1 MPPRADLGHELGK
14 SGLPS
19 ANNLIKCY
27 QSLKEDD
34 ILKTHLALCTV
45 LIMALLAYP
54 AWAGCGKWVVR
65 DNTDFLTDPLF
76 DQAVA
81 SSTGSS
87 ATLNPDGTAKQST
100 EKEKENTG
108 VTSTVS
114 SAATVEKKDPAIDLG
129 GTWKV
134 MLEKGTPDQNK
145 GIALDL
151 ILIQTG
157 ERLQGYG
164 TLIDE
169 GSDIPATATGS
180 ISEGSVS
187 LDVKLVKQKK
197 DYKLDMA
204 LVNNKMEGNYELYES
219 EKLAEDGN
227 ATASR
232 SAF

>member
-1 MPPRADLGHELGK
+1 
-14 SGLPS
+14 
-19 ANNLIKCY
+19 
-27 QSLKEDD
+27 
-34 ILKTHLALCTV
+34 
-45 LIMALLAYP
+45 MALLACP

-81 SSTGSS
+81 SSTGAS
-87 ATLNPDGTAKQST
+87 ATLNPDGTAKPSVET
-100 EKEKENTG
+100 ETENN
-108 VTSTVS
+108 
-114 SAATVEKKDPAIDLG
+114 SAISKSVNAAAVEKKDPVVDLG
-129 GTWKV
+129 GKWSV
-134 MLEKGTPDQNK
+134 RLEAANAEQSKGS
-145 GIALDL
+145 ALDL

-164 TLIDE
+164 TLVDG

-180 ISEGSVS
+180 ISKDSVS

-197 DYKLDMA
+197 DYKLDLD

-219 EKLAEDGN
+219 QTLEEDGN

-232 SAF
+232 SAS

>member
-1 MPPRADLGHELGK
+1 
-14 SGLPS
+14 
-19 ANNLIKCY
+19 
-27 QSLKEDD
+27 
-34 ILKTHLALCTV
+34 LKTHLVLCTV

-54 AWAGCGKWVVR
+54 AWAAGGCGKWVVR

-81 SSTGSS
+81 SSTGAS
-87 ATLNPDGTAKQST
+87 ATLNPDGTEKQST
-100 EKEKENTG
+100 EKAETENKS
-108 VTSTVS
+108 VTPIVS
-114 SAATVEKKDPAIDLG
+114 SAVAAEKKNPAIDLG
-129 GTWKV
+129 GKWKV
-134 MLEKGTPDQNK
+134 KLEKGTPELTS
-145 GIALDL
+145 GMALDL

-164 TLIDE
+164 TLID
-169 GSDIPATATGS
+169 GGMDVPATATGS

-197 DYKLDMA
+197 DYKLDLA

-232 SAF
+232 SAS

>member
-1 MPPRADLGHELGK
+1 MK
-14 SGLPS
+14 T
-19 ANNLIKCY
+19 NLVI
-27 QSLKEDD
+27 
-34 ILKTHLALCTV
+34 CTV
-45 LIMALLAYP
+45 LIMTLIAYP

-100 EKEKENTG
+100 EVEKENTS

-114 SAATVEKKDPAIDLG
+114 SAAAVEKKDLAIDLG
-129 GTWKV
+129 GKWRV
-134 MLEKGTPDQNK
+134 MLEDTLEQNK
-145 GIALDL
+145 GTAIDL

-164 TLIDE
+164 TLIGS

-180 ISEGSVS
+180 ILDGSVS

-197 DYKLDMA
+197 DYKLDLA
-204 LVNNKMEGNYELYES
+204 LVKNKMEGDYELYES
-219 EKLAEDGN
+219 EMLTGDGN

-232 SAF
+232 SAS

>member
-1 MPPRADLGHELGK
+1 MR
-14 SGLPS
+14 
-19 ANNLIKCY
+19 
-27 QSLKEDD
+27 
-34 ILKTHLALCTV
+34 HLVLCTV
-45 LIMALLAYP
+45 VIVALLANP

-81 SSTGSS
+81 SSTGTS
-87 ATLNPDGTAKQST
+87 ATLNPDGTARQSQ
-100 EKEKENTG
+100 EKENKSETAA
-108 VTSTVS
+108 VS
-114 SAATVEKKDPAIDLG
+114 NAVATEKKDPAIDLG
-129 GTWKV
+129 GKWRI
-134 MLEKGTPDQNK
+134 MLDKGATEQNR
-145 GIALDL
+145 GTALDL

-169 GSDIPATATGS
+169 GSDITATATGS
-180 ISEGSVS
+180 ISEDSIS

-197 DYKLDMA
+197 DYKLDLA
-204 LVNNKMEGNYELYES
+204 LINNKMVGHYELYES
-219 EKLAEDGN
+219 EKLAADGN

>member
-1 MPPRADLGHELGK
+1 
-14 SGLPS
+14 
-19 ANNLIKCY
+19 
-27 QSLKEDD
+27 
-34 ILKTHLALCTV
+34 
-45 LIMALLAYP
+45 MALLACP

-81 SSTGSS
+81 SSTGAS
-87 ATLNPDGTAKQST
+87 ATLNPDGTAKPSVET
-100 EKEKENTG
+100 ETEN
-108 VTSTVS
+108 S
-114 SAATVEKKDPAIDLG
+114 SAISTPVNAAVAVEKKDPVVDLG
-129 GTWKV
+129 GKWSLR
-134 MLEKGTPDQNK
+134 LEAANAEQSKGS
-145 GIALDL
+145 ALDL

-164 TLIDE
+164 TLVDG

-180 ISEGSVS
+180 ISKDSVS

-197 DYKLDMA
+197 DYKLDLA

-219 EKLAEDGN
+219 QKLEEDGN

-232 SAF
+232 SAS

>member
-1 MPPRADLGHELGK
+1 
-14 SGLPS
+14 
-19 ANNLIKCY
+19 
-27 QSLKEDD
+27 
-34 ILKTHLALCTV
+34 
-45 LIMALLAYP
+45 MALLACP

-81 SSTGSS
+81 SSTGAS
-87 ATLNPDGTAKQST
+87 ATLNPDGTARQSIET
-100 EKEKENTG
+100 EN
-108 VTSTVS
+108 S
-114 SAATVEKKDPAIDLG
+114 SAISKPVNAAVAVEKKDPVMDLG
-129 GTWKV
+129 GKWSV
-134 MLEKGTPDQNK
+134 RLEAANAEQSKGS
-145 GIALDL
+145 ALDL

-164 TLIDE
+164 TLVDG

-180 ISEGSVS
+180 ISKDSVS

-197 DYKLDMA
+197 DYKLDLA

-219 EKLAEDGN
+219 QKLEEDGN

-232 SAF
+232 SAS

>member
-1 MPPRADLGHELGK
+1 MT
-14 SGLPS
+14 
-19 ANNLIKCY
+19 LI
-27 QSLKEDD
+27 
-34 ILKTHLALCTV
+34 
-45 LIMALLAYP
+45 AYP

-100 EKEKENTG
+100 EVEKENTS

-114 SAATVEKKDPAIDLG
+114 SAAAVEKKDLAIDLG
-129 GTWKV
+129 GKWRV
-134 MLEKGTPDQNK
+134 MLEDTLEQNK
-145 GIALDL
+145 GTAIDL

-164 TLIDE
+164 TLIGS

-180 ISEGSVS
+180 ILDGSVS

-204 LVNNKMEGNYELYES
+204 LVDNKMEGNYELYES

-232 SAF
+232 RAS

>member
-1 MPPRADLGHELGK
+1 MK
-14 SGLPS
+14 T
-19 ANNLIKCY
+19 NLVI
-27 QSLKEDD
+27 
-34 ILKTHLALCTV
+34 CTV
-45 LIMALLAYP
+45 LIMTLIAYP

-87 ATLNPDGTAKQST
+87 ATLNPDGTAKQSQVM
-100 EKEKENTG
+100 ENKS
-108 VTSTVS
+108 VTSTTPTVS
-114 SAATVEKKDPAIDLG
+114 SAAAVEKKDLAIDLG
-129 GTWKV
+129 GKWRV
-134 MLEKGTPDQNK
+134 MLEDTLEQNK
-145 GIALDL
+145 GTAIDL

-164 TLIDE
+164 TLIGS

-180 ISEGSVS
+180 ILDGSVS

-197 DYKLDMA
+197 DYKLDLA
-204 LVNNKMEGNYELYES
+204 LVKNKMEGDYELYES
-219 EKLAEDGN
+219 EMLTGDGN

-232 SAF
+232 SAS

>member
-1 MPPRADLGHELGK
+1 M
-14 SGLPS
+14 
-19 ANNLIKCY
+19 
-27 QSLKEDD
+27 
-34 ILKTHLALCTV
+34 KTHLVICTV
-45 LIMALLAYP
+45 LIMALLACP

-81 SSTGSS
+81 SSTGAS
-87 ATLNPDGTAKQST
+87 ATLNPDGTARQSIET
-100 EKEKENTG
+100 EN
-108 VTSTVS
+108 S
-114 SAATVEKKDPAIDLG
+114 SAISKPVNAAAVEKKDPVVDLG
-129 GTWKV
+129 GKWSLR
-134 MLEKGTPDQNK
+134 LEAANAEQSKGS
-145 GIALDL
+145 ALDL

-164 TLIDE
+164 TLVDG

-180 ISEGSVS
+180 ITKDSVS

-197 DYKLDMA
+197 DYKLDLD

-219 EKLAEDGN
+219 QKLEEDGN

-232 SAF
+232 SAS